1 MRRLTVCGS
10 SRLSYAH
17 RHAMVM
23 VRGFGVPSCSPR
35 SLCCLL
41 ILATGWIG
49 PLLWTLDLVHPG
61 EHSSVTYEYL
71 RQAQCTVAK
80 THIQKERHG
89 NLVRYIV
96 ILRPSPPPHPPPH
109 PPSPQN

>member
-1 MRRLTVCGS
+1 MRLTVCGS
-10 SRLSYAH
+10 SRLSCAH

-23 VRGFGVPSCSPR
+23 VRGFGLPSCSPR

-49 PLLWTLDLVHPG
+49 PLLWIWFIQ
-61 EHSSVTYEYL
+61 EHSSVTYL